1 MKPVTE
7 SNLSVRAPGQRVA
20 AMRDGRGLLEY
31 RWRRAQRSFCRAAS
45 RASFEL
51 LERSMGVSI
60 FVRGSRPVL
69 LATRWTAARSRV
81 GFQIS
86 ESLASALLSRGE
98 GRWRIKDWPFTGP

>member
-1 MKPVTE
+1 
-7 SNLSVRAPGQRVA
+7 
-20 AMRDGRGLLEY
+20 
-31 RWRRAQRSFCRAAS
+31 
-45 RASFEL
+45 
-51 LERSMGVSI
+51 MGVSI

>member
-51 LERSMGVSI
+51 LERSMGVNLRQGKRASST
-60 FVRGSRPVL
+60 GYPVDCREV
-69 LATRWTAARSRV
+69 AGRV
-81 GFQIS
+81 S
-86 ESLASALLSRGE
+86 
-98 GRWRIKDWPFTGP
+98 D